1 MRIPPDIIV
10 ILAGISSALHIGK
23 LPPAIPVL
31 EQAMGLDLVTGGF
44 LLSMVMLAGV
54 TLGII
59 IGTTAESLGLRRA
72 LLSGLVLL
80 GVGSLL
86 GGMAN
91 QPSQLLWARAM
102 EGLGFLLV
110 VLPAPG
116 LVRRLVPSELLT
128 RRLGLWSCYMGLG
141 VGVAL
146 LVGPLWLDVLGWRSW
161 WWLLGSISLFLAW
174 SVWYWVPAAD
184 QRAQPVGEGDQA
196 WGARI
201 GRTLTR
207 PGPWLVAIT
216 FSLYAGQWIAV
227 VGFLPTLYGDAGF
240 GLGLIGVMTAL
251 VALIN
256 ILGNLA
262 AGHCLHL
269 GIRAHHLLWTGFLA
283 MGVGA
288 WLSFGVL
295 QPGWGQFVAVLMFS
309 AVGGLIPGA
318 MFFLALRVSPDEQS
332 ISSTIGWMQQWS
344 SLGQFV
350 GPPLVAMVASQVG
363 GWHWTWG
370 VTGSMALAGLVFA
383 ALLARHIARLQAA
396 GDPSPSA

>member
-10 ILAGISSALHIGK
+10 ILAGISAALHIGK

-54 TLGII
+54 TLGILV
-59 IGTTAESLGLRRA
+59 GTTAESLGLRRA

-86 GGMAN
+86 GGVAN
-91 QPSQLLWARAM
+91 QPGLLLWTRAL

-116 LVRRLVPSELLT
+116 LVRRLVPPELLT

-146 LVGPLWLDVLGWRSW
+146 LVGPLWLDFLGWRSW
-161 WWLLGSISLFLAW
+161 WWLLGGISLLLAGA
-174 SVWYWVPAAD
+174 VWHRVPVTD
-184 QRAQPVGEGDQA
+184 YHTQPTSEGHQA

-207 PGPWLVAIT
+207 PGPWLVAMT
-216 FSLYAGQWIAV
+216 FSLYSGQWIAV

-262 AGHCLHL
+262 AGQCLHR
-269 GIRAHHLLWTGFLA
+269 GIRAHHLLWTGFVA

-288 WLSFGVL
+288 WLSFGLL
-295 QPGWGQFVAVLMFS
+295 QPGWGQFAAVLMFS

-318 MFFLALRVSPDEQS
+318 MFYLAVRVSPDEQS

-350 GPPLVAMVASQVG
+350 GPPLVAVVASQVG
-363 GWHWTWG
+363 GWQWTWG
-370 VTGSMALAGLVFA
+370 VTGSMAVGGLVLS
-383 ALLARHIARLQAA
+383 ALLARHQARLQAA
-396 GDPSPSA
+396 GEPQSP